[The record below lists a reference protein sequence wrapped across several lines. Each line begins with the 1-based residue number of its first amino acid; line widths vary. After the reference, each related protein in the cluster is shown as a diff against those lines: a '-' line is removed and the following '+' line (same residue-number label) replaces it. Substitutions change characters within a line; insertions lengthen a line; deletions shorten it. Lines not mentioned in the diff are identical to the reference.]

1 MQRQQQITLTFKI
14 CPTEIRVR
22 GNYVEEN
29 SRECGEEKGSGKW
42 AQQAAVHYAR
52 AKKNKKKY
60 TPMKICKH
68 WRNTFPLFFEA
79 EFNE

>member
-1 MQRQQQITLTFKI
+1 M
-14 CPTEIRVR
+14 R
-22 GNYVEEN
+22 GGKGK
-29 SRECGEEKGSGKW
+29 REMGTTSSCALCEG
-42 AQQAAVHYAR
+42 
-52 AKKNKKKY
+52 KKNKNKY

>member
-1 MQRQQQITLTFKI
+1 LTFKI

-29 SRECGEEKGSGKW
+29 SRECGVEKGSGKW

-52 AKKNKKKY
+52 AKKIK
-60 TPMKICKH
+60 
-68 WRNTFPLFFEA
+68 RNIPQ
-79 EFNE
+79 

>member
-22 GNYVEEN
+22 GNDVEEN

-52 AKKNKKKY
+52 AKKIK
-60 TPMKICKH
+60 
-68 WRNTFPLFFEA
+68 RNIPQ
-79 EFNE
+79 